1 MIDAVL
7 ERLQRGPRSR
17 SRTRSPRSPLLAR
30 PGRRRR
36 PRPRVLLA
44 LAGLLLLL
52 AGAWM
57 WLRDSSLVAVNR
69 VTVTGATGA
78 DAGQIRSA
86 LIVSGRNMTTLDVH
100 MDQLQ
105 SAVAPFPVVKALRVS
120 TQFPHG
126 MRIRVIEQIPVA
138 AVVVA
143 GRLIAVAGDG
153 TLLRGAVVPQNLPTI
168 PLSVPPGG
176 THLTDPRA
184 MAAVA
189 LLAVAPDQ
197 LLTHV
202 SQVQSTSAH
211 GLVASLRN
219 GPSIYFGDSGR
230 PHAKWAAVTAVL
242 ANPGSAGAAYID
254 VDDPE
259 RPAAGPTA
267 PASTAG
273 GAAGP
278 TAPASTAGGAAGPT
292 APASAGAGSAS
303 GAPVSGTSS
312 GSAGGASVTPAGG

>member
-7 ERLQRGPRSR
+7 ERLQRRPRSR
-17 SRTRSPRSPLLAR
+17 SRSRSPRAPLLA
-30 PGRRRR
+30 GRRRR

-44 LAGLLLLL
+44 LAAALLLL

-69 VTVTGATGA
+69 VMVTGASGA

-86 LIVSGRNMTTLDVH
+86 LIVAGRNMTTLDVH

-143 GRLIAVAGDG
+143 GRTIAVAGDG
-153 TLLRGAVVPQNLPTI
+153 TLLHDAVVPQNLPTI

-242 ANPGSAGAAYID
+242 ADPGSAGAAYID
-254 VDDPE
+254 VNDPE
-259 RPAAGPTA
+259 RAAAGSTA

-273 GAAGP
+273 GAAGS
-278 TAPASTAGGAAGPT
+278 TAPASTAGGAAGST

-303 GAPVSGTSS
+303 SAPVSGTSS

>member
-7 ERLQRGPRSR
+7 ERLQRGPRTR
-17 SRTRSPRSPLLAR
+17 SRTRSPRAPPLAR
-30 PGRRRR
+30 PGPRRG

-44 LAGLLLLL
+44 LAALLLLL

-86 LIVSGRNMTTLDVH
+86 LIVAGRNMTTLDVH

-153 TLLRGAVVPQNLPTI
+153 TLLHDAVVPQNLPTI

-189 LLAVAPDQ
+189 LLAAAPDQ
-197 LLTHV
+197 LLTQV

-242 ANPGSAGAAYID
+242 ADPGSAGAAYID
-254 VDDPE
+254 VNDPE
-259 RPAAGPTA
+259 RPAAGSSA

-273 GAAGP
+273 GAAGS
-278 TAPASTAGGAAGPT
+278 TAPAP
-292 APASAGAGSAS
+292 AGAGSAS

-312 GSAGGASVTPAGG
+312 GSAAGASVTPAGG

>member
-1 MIDAVL
+1 
-7 ERLQRGPRSR
+7 
-17 SRTRSPRSPLLAR
+17 
-30 PGRRRR
+30 
-36 PRPRVLLA
+36 
-44 LAGLLLLL
+44 
-52 AGAWM
+52 
-57 WLRDSSLVAVNR
+57 
-69 VTVTGATGA
+69 
-78 DAGQIRSA
+78 
-86 LIVSGRNMTTLDVH
+86 MTTLDVH

-143 GRLIAVAGDG
+143 GRTIAVAGDG
-153 TLLRGAVVPQNLPTI
+153 TLLHDAVVPQNLPTI
-168 PLSVPPGG
+168 PLSVLPGG

-184 MAAVA
+184 MAAVV
-189 LLAVAPDQ
+189 LLAAAPDQ

-242 ANPGSAGAAYID
+242 ADPGSAGAAYID
-254 VDDPE
+254 VNDPE
-259 RPAAGPTA
+259 RAAAGPTA

-273 GAAGP
+273 GAAG
-278 TAPASTAGGAAGPT
+278 ST

-303 GAPVSGTSS
+303 SAPVSGTSS